1 VLNGGAGDRTRL
13 QKARDKMNITV
24 FGATGGVGKE
34 LVAQALTH
42 GHTVTAVV
50 RDPNRL
56 PISDPAL
63 TVLTVAG
70 LQEPD
75 ALYSAV
81 RGSDAVLSAV
91 GPRGRSD
98 GPVASSSTRSILSAM
113 HAAQVER
120 IVVVSAAPVGPVPA
134 GEGVI
139 NRWLVLPLISRL
151 LRSVY
156 TDLAEMEAAL
166 QASNTAWTVVRPPKL
181 VDKPLTAKYRTAL
194 GANVARGLSI
204 SRADV
209 AHLMLTALDQPAT
222 VGQAVGVAY

>member
-1 VLNGGAGDRTRL
+1 
-13 QKARDKMNITV
+13 MNITV

-42 GHTVTAVV
+42 GHTVTAVA

-134 GEGVI
+134 GEGLI

-151 LRSVY
+151 LRSAY
-156 TDLAEMEAAL
+156 RDLAEMEAAL
-166 QASNTAWTVVRPPKL
+166 PVRGRVNL
-181 VDKPLTAKYRTAL
+181 VALLDKQCGQHAQQL
-194 GANVARGLSI
+194 GIV
-204 SRADV
+204 
-209 AHLMLTALDQPAT
+209 LDQQ
-222 VGQAVGVAY
+222 QARRRRFRCVHDAIVP

>member
-1 VLNGGAGDRTRL
+1 MARAGDHTRL

-24 FGATGGVGKE
+24 FGATGGIGKE
-34 LVAQALTH
+34 LVAQALMH

-50 RDPNRL
+50 RDRNRL

-81 RGSDAVLSAV
+81 RASDAVLSAV

-120 IVVVSAAPVGPVPA
+120 IVLVSAAPVGPMPA

-181 VDKPLTAKYRTAL
+181 VDKPVTGRYRTAL
-194 GANVARGLSI
+194 GANVARGVSI

-222 VGQAVGVAY
+222 VRQAVGVAY